1 MQDRENREL
10 EEGQEV
16 VFTWRTDT
24 NVYRGTVIGFTKKKV
39 RVRYRYSMTNPQIT
53 ESLKFPGQMIIISN

>member
-16 VFTWRTDT
+16 VFTWRTDI
-24 NVYRGTVIGFTKKKV
+24 NVYRGTVIGFTKMKV
-39 RVRYRYSMTNPQIT
+39 RVRYRYSMTNLQTT
-53 ESLKFPGQMIIISN
+53 ESLKFPKQMIIISN